1 MQPHPQS
8 APRRFRT
15 GQHRLALS
23 LEGCAPCPHDRTA
36 SILLVFLSSST
47 KQQTLPTLSKKM
59 YLPPRLTLKR
69 VQGKP
74 RAHCSTRSSTHRDRG
89 TNPITA
95 VRPECAPAVA
105 LHPSHRRPGPPPPPH
120 PPPHLRNPPR
130 RQRRTQRHRPPP
142 QLRRIQSRPRLP
154 SPG

>member
-47 KQQTLPTLSKKM
+47 KQQTLAALSKKM
-59 YLPPRLTLKR
+59 YLPSRLTLKR

-105 LHPSHRRPGPPPPPH
+105 LPPPTHTTTASSPSSTPPKSA
-120 PPPHLRNPPR
+120 PPPTAHPTPPTTSPTTTNLKPA
-130 RQRRTQRHRPPP
+130 QTP
-142 QLRRIQSRPRLP
+142 LSR
-154 SPG
+154 